1 MSGIVGSL
9 NTRGSGLINIG
20 SATDGQV
27 FTGTGAGL
35 PVGFEAVAGGGKIL
49 QVVSAIKTDTASSTS
64 TTFADVSGLSVTTGT
79 LASTSS
85 RVLVIVSMVGS
96 TWDNYSNWC
105 VVDGAGAVIT
115 GFVGDANGSAHRC
128 SGGDLFGVKYSPNTN
143 QLTMNS
149 IDSPASTSAQ
159 TYKVQVQIQ
168 SGTTYIN
175 RGWTDATTA
184 DRGRSMSSIIA
195 IEIGA

>member
-35 PVGFEAVAGGGKIL
+35 RVGFEDVAGGGKIL

-85 RVLVIVSMVGS
+85 RVLVMVSMVGS
-96 TWDNYSNWC
+96 GWNEYSNW
-105 VVDGAGAVIT
+105 
-115 GFVGDANGSAHRC
+115 
-128 SGGDLFGVKYSPNTN
+128 
-143 QLTMNS
+143 
-149 IDSPASTSAQ
+149 
-159 TYKVQVQIQ
+159 
-168 SGTTYIN
+168 
-175 RGWTDATTA
+175 
-184 DRGRSMSSIIA
+184 
-195 IEIGA
+195 

>member
-1 MSGIVGSL
+1 M
-9 NTRGSGLINIG
+9 
-20 SATDGQV
+20 
-27 FTGTGAGL
+27 
-35 PVGFEAVAGGGKIL
+35 
-49 QVVSAIKTDTASSTS
+49 
-64 TTFADVSGLSVTTGT
+64 
-79 LASTSS
+79 
-85 RVLVIVSMVGS
+85 
-96 TWDNYSNWC
+96 
-105 VVDGAGAVIT
+105 
-115 GFVGDANGSAHRC
+115 GDANGSARRC
-128 SGGDLFGVKYSPNTN
+128 SGADLFGVKYSPNTN